1 MTSLYSVTRE
11 DLYDYLRCPKIV
23 SIKAFQELRRE
34 RHKPAPSQR
43 AVDPTIVGMIGEQA
57 VQLGFAGVEKATA
70 MKQIS
75 YSIPQVNR
83 SQLLK
88 QIAFESLKGVEEVR
102 QRLRPEYGEIT
113 IVGKGQGREPD
124 LAGAVLPDRIAF
136 SSESKIPIIV
146 EVKNSRYQ
154 GPADKFQAKFYNGV
168 AEKFGLY
175 VLEERVEGQ
184 VTKLPPR
191 LIHSK
196 AEAILLYP
204 RLAASLIIK
213 ENYVPTRPMVR
224 QVWTAKQLGLKGFS
238 IETEC
243 GSDCPH
249 HRLKIDL
256 PEGNME
262 PLPPLPLVF
271 SKGMLEDDWNL
282 DTEYQVKYGWRHL
295 PAQLKTTLLFYHAQ
309 KANGKVDEWKNWLV
323 QDVGL
328 DKEAADIAL
337 NFRKQMR
344 FYSSKPNATQLMKSM
359 RSFLDQWKR
368 ILKKRVVKSAPVLI
382 GRATSVYSLPTK
394 SALFVNNAWHRWE

>member
-34 RHKPAPSQR
+34 RHEPAPSQR
-43 AVDPTIVGMIGEQA
+43 VVDPSTVGMIGEEA
-57 VQLGFAGVEKATA
+57 VQLGFAGVETATA
-70 MKQIS
+70 MKQIA
-75 YSIPQVNR
+75 YFIPQVNR

-88 QIAFESLKGVEEVR
+88 QIALESLRGVEEVR
-102 QRLRPEYGEIT
+102 QKLKADYGEIT

-136 SSESKIPIIV
+136 SSERRIPIIV
-146 EVKNSRYQ
+146 EVKNSKHQ

-175 VLEERVEGQ
+175 ILEERVERE
-184 VTKLPPR
+184 VTKLAPR
-191 LIHSK
+191 MIHSK
-196 AEAILLYP
+196 AETILLYP

-213 ENYVPTRPMVR
+213 ENFVPARPMIK
-224 QVWTAKQLGLKGFS
+224 QVWTAKQLGLRGFS
-238 IETEC
+238 IEADC
-243 GSDCPH
+243 RSDCPH
-249 HRLKIDL
+249 HRLKVEL

-262 PLPPLPLVF
+262 PLLPLPLVF
-271 SKGMLEDDWNL
+271 SKGMVEDDWNL
-282 DTEYQVKYGWRHL
+282 DTEYQVRYGWKLL
-295 PAQLKTTLLFYHAQ
+295 PAPLKTALFYHA
-309 KANGKVDEWKNWLV
+309 KKESGKVDEWKNWLV

-337 NFRKQMR
+337 NFKKQMQ

-359 RSFLDQWKR
+359 RSFLDQWR
-368 ILKKRVVKSAPVLI
+368 QILKKKIKNSAPVLI

-394 SALFVNNAWHRWE
+394 STPFVNNAWQRWE